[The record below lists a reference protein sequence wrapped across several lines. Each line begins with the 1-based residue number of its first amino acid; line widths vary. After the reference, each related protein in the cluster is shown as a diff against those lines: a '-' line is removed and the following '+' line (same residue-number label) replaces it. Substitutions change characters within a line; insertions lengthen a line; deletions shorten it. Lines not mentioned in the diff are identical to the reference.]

1 MLWLMVY
8 ITVAVVMLSVVGAR
22 YAKALSHDRRRVAV
36 LVVAAA
42 LWPAVVLGLAQ
53 FGAVQLCAKVLR
65 RHTPAPVEPA
75 ASEAEPPTTP
85 MVLLDH

>member
-22 YAKALSHDRRRVAV
+22 YARALTHDRRRVGV

-42 LWPAVVLGLAQ
+42 LWPAVVLGLVQ
-53 FGAVQLCAKVLR
+53 FGGVQLCAKVLG
-65 RHTPAPVEPA
+65 RHTAAPVEQSA
-75 ASEAEPPTTP
+75 IEAEPPTTP
-85 MVLLDH
+85 MVLLDR